1 MDIKLDKSF
10 LLVRVL
16 LAVNLIMGTQ
26 YSYGQSTEQEPSV
39 EQNIKAMDKD
49 KDGMVS
55 TEEMKVYLQ
64 TLHGSSYQQE
74 ALDSMEASMSS
85 KSCGSPFSHSFY

>member
-1 MDIKLDKSF
+1 MLGF
-10 LLVRVL
+10 FCV
-16 LAVNLIMGTQ
+16 Q
-26 YSYGQSTEQEPSV
+26 YSYGQSIESEPSV

-64 TLHGSSYQQE
+64 ALHGSSYQQE
-74 ALDSMEASMSS
+74 ALDNMEASMSS